1 LKPFICS
8 DFLLENDTGKTLY
21 HDHAAK
27 MPIIDYHCHVSPKDI
42 ALDVNLENITNAW
55 LGGDHYKWRMM
66 RACGV
71 DEKYITGDSSDK
83 DKFLKFAESLPKAI
97 GNPLYHWTH
106 LELKRY
112 FDCDLILSPENA
124 EKIRKICNERLSQPD
139 MTVRGIIKKSG
150 VTHIGTTDDPI
161 DTLEWHKMM
170 QDDPTWDVNVFPTY
184 RPDKAINIEKPGFAE
199 YLRALSEASSIN
211 INSFDDMCSALY
223 NRMDF
228 FALHGCNISDH
239 GADYIP
245 WSDDPENIARAVF
258 KKALEGYVPDNRETD
273 AYKTAILLRLAEGY
287 AERGWVMQ
295 IHYGVARSVNSIMFN
310 KLGPDTGFDCIST
323 RDSSAA
329 LVRLL
334 DEVNRTHALPKTIL
348 YSLNPND
355 DALLACASGAF
366 QDSRAPGWVQHGSAW
381 WFNDTKEGM
390 AAQIKNLA
398 SMGVLG
404 NFIGMLTDSR
414 SFLSYTRHEYFRR
427 ILCNI
432 IGVWVENGEYPADM
446 EFLGK
451 MVEDI
456 SYNNVERYL
465 GL

>member
-1 LKPFICS
+1 LKPFICN
-8 DFLLENDTGKTLY
+8 DFLLKNDTGQRLY

-42 ALDVNLENITNAW
+42 ALDVSLGNITHAW

-83 DKFLKFAESLPKAI
+83 EKFLKFAESLPKAI

-112 FDCDLILSPENA
+112 FDCDLILNSENA
-124 EKIRKICNERLSQPD
+124 EKILEICNERLSQPD
-139 MTVRGIIKKSG
+139 MTVRGIIRKSG
-150 VTHIGTTDDPI
+150 VTHICTTDDPI
-161 DTLEWHKMM
+161 DSLEWHKKM
-170 QDDPTWDVNVFPTY
+170 QDDPIWEVKVLPAF
-184 RPDKAINIEKPGFAE
+184 RPDKAINIEKPEFME
-199 YLRALSEASSIN
+199 YLTALSDASGMN
-211 INSFDDMCSALY
+211 IDSFDALCSALY

-228 FALHGCNISDH
+228 FAAHGCVTSDH
-239 GADYIP
+239 GLDYIP
-245 WSDDPENIARAVF
+245 WSNDYESTASLVF
-258 KKALEGYVPDNRETD
+258 KKVLGGNTPDPKEVD
-273 AYKTAILLRLAEGY
+273 AYKTAIMLRLAKGY
-287 AERGWVMQ
+287 AERKWVMQ
-295 IHYGVARSVNSIMFN
+295 LHYGVARSVNSKML
-310 KLGPDTGFDCIST
+310 KALGPDTGFDCIST
-323 RDSSAA
+323 RDSST

-334 DEVNRTHALPKTIL
+334 DEVSRTCTLPKTIL

-355 DALLACASGAF
+355 DAFLACAAGAF

-390 AAQIKNLA
+390 TAQMKNLA

-404 NFIGMLTDSR
+404 SFIGMLTDSR

-432 IGVWVENGEYPADM
+432 IGTWVENGEYPADM
-446 EFLGK
+446 NFLGST
-451 MVEDI
+451 VEDI
-456 SYNNVERYL
+456 SYNNAVRYL
-465 GL
+465 DL

>member
-1 LKPFICS
+1 LKPFICN
-8 DFLLENDTGKTLY
+8 DFLLKNDTGQRLY
-21 HDHAAK
+21 HDYAAK

-42 ALDVNLENITNAW
+42 ALDVSLENITHAW

-83 DKFLKFAESLPKAI
+83 EKFLKFAESLPKAI

-124 EKIRKICNERLSQPD
+124 EKILEICNERLSQPD
-139 MTVRGIIKKSG
+139 MTVRGIIRKSG
-150 VTHIGTTDDPI
+150 VTHICTTDDPI
-161 DTLEWHKMM
+161 DSLEWHKKM
-170 QDDPTWDVNVFPTY
+170 QDDPTWEVKVFPAF
-184 RPDKAINIEKPGFAE
+184 RPDKAINIEKPEFMA
-199 YLRALSEASSIN
+199 YITALSDASGMN
-211 INSFDDMCSALY
+211 IDSFDTLCSALY

-228 FALHGCNISDH
+228 FAAHGCVTSDH
-239 GADYIP
+239 GLDYIP
-245 WSDDPENIARAVF
+245 WSNDSENTASLVF
-258 KKALEGYVPDNRETD
+258 KKVLGGGAPDAEEVD
-273 AYKTAILLRLAEGY
+273 AYKTAIMLRLARGY
-287 AERGWVMQ
+287 AERKWVMQ
-295 IHYGVARSVNSIMFN
+295 LHYGVARSVNSKML
-310 KLGPDTGFDCIST
+310 KALGPDTGFDCIST
-323 RDSSAA
+323 RDSSGA

-334 DEVNRTHALPKTIL
+334 DEVSRTCTLPKTIL

-355 DALLACASGAF
+355 DASLACAAGAF

-390 AAQIKNLA
+390 TAQMKNLA

-404 NFIGMLTDSR
+404 SFIGMLTDSR

-432 IGVWVENGEYPADM
+432 IGTWVENGEYPADM
-446 EFLGK
+446 NFLGK

-456 SYNNVERYL
+456 SYNNAVRYL
-465 GL
+465 DL